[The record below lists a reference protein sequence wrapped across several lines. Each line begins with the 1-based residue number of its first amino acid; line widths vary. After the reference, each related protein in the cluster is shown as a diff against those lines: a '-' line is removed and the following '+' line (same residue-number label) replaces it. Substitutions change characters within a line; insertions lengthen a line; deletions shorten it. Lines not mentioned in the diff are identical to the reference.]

1 MKFIGAN
8 FFQVLTFDFDQVD
21 FFPIEFASFQNLFK
35 KSLNHSP
42 HFPEAYIRSKEF
54 YPQKFTHQFCP
65 PESDGPDSGKNVQW
79 ASIDWQE

>member
-1 MKFIGAN
+1 MKFKIAQPPFLVN
-8 FFQVLTFDFDQVD
+8 FVSIS
-21 FFPIEFASFQNLFK
+21 IEFASFQNLFK